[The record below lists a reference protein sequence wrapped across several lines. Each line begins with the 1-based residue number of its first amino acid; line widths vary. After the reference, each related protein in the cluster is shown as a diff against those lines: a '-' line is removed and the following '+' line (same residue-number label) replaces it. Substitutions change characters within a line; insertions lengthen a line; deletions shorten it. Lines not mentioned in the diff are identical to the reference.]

1 MRQVFPTLRAV
12 ALVLALTGGWSG
24 SSLAATEP
32 ATDEEAIAA
41 VQRAYERAVRPG
53 EQADLHRELF
63 ASVFQ
68 RVKRSYARSVE
79 IPALA
84 AAATQ
89 VLQPLAAGEG
99 EPADVFKK
107 AIRESLRTLDP
118 HSRYIDARAVPNERG
133 DSTGSFGG
141 LGMEVQA
148 SEGAVKVVAPMPGSP
163 AERAGVVAGDLIV
176 RIDDQPLAGIPLPE
190 AIARMRGQPGSA
202 VVLTIQRPGAASE
215 ITVPVTREIIRRQLV
230 RWTMEGDALVL
241 RLASFSGAAGTA
253 LDQAVAEA
261 TAYHSPRSVVLD
273 LRGNPGGLLREAVK
287 VADAFLTQ
295 GEIVS
300 LRSSTTPK
308 GRAWQADAGELLAG
322 LPMVVLVDSRSASA
336 SELVADALQQHGRA
350 IVMGQRSTGKGTV
363 QTTFMLGDLKGALK
377 LTTAIYQGPSG
388 ETVDSRGVEPD
399 VEILDG
405 KPASVPGAKAH
416 IVASRCT
423 AGGLKEKDAAMACA
437 LGLLRAGNVSAFVA
451 GMPVAQ

>member
-1 MRQVFPTLRAV
+1 MRQASSTLR
-12 ALVLALTGGWSG
+12 
-24 SSLAATEP
+24 SLAVCCLLLAGSMAFAAVTP
-32 ATDEEAIAA
+32 DPDDEAIAS
-41 VQRAYERAVRPG
+41 VQRAFERVVKPG

-63 ASVFQ
+63 SNVLQ

-79 IPALA
+79 LPVLA

-89 VLQPLAAGEG
+89 VLDPLPAGTG

-107 AIRESLRTLDP
+107 AIRESLRKLDP
-118 HSRYIDARAVPNERG
+118 HSRYIEARAVPNERG

-141 LGMEVQA
+141 LGLEVQA
-148 SEGAVKVVAPMPGSP
+148 SEGAVKVIAPIPGSP
-163 AERAGVVAGDLIV
+163 AERAGIVAGDLIM
-176 RIDDQPLAGIPLPE
+176 RIDGEPLTGIPLPE
-190 AIARMRGQPGSA
+190 AIARMRGQPGSL
-202 VVLTIQRPGAASE
+202 VVLTIQRTGAATDV
-215 ITVPVTREIIRRQLV
+215 TVSVTRELIRRQLV

-300 LRSSTTPK
+300 LRTSATPK
-308 GRAWQADAGELLAG
+308 GRAWQADASELLAG
-322 LPMVVLVDSRSASA
+322 LPMVVLVDARSASA

-350 IVMGQRSTGKGTV
+350 LVMGQRSTGKGTV

-388 ETVDSRGVEPD
+388 QSVDSRGVEPD

-405 KPASVPGAKAH
+405 KSTSVPGAKAH
-416 IVASRCT
+416 VDAARCAAT
-423 AGGLKEKDAAMACA
+423 GLKEKDAVMACA
-437 LGLLRAGNVSAFVA
+437 LSFLRAGNLSAFVA
-451 GMPVAQ
+451 EMPAAQ

>member
-1 MRQVFPTLRAV
+1 MRQAFPTLRA
-12 ALVLALTGGWSG
+12 LATASLLACGGLSF
-24 SSLAATEP
+24 AAT
-32 ATDEEAIAA
+32 AAVSDEEAIAS
-41 VQRAYERAVRPG
+41 VQRAYERAVKPG

-63 ASVFQ
+63 STVLQ
-68 RVKRSYARSVE
+68 RVKRHYARTVE
-79 IPALA
+79 LPVLA
-84 AAATQ
+84 QAATQ
-89 VLQPLAAGEG
+89 VLDPLPPAAGD
-99 EPADVFKK
+99 PADVFKK
-107 AIRESLRTLDP
+107 AIRESLRKLDP

-176 RIDDQPLAGIPLPE
+176 RIDDQPLAGVPLPE
-190 AIARMRGQPGSA
+190 AIARMRGQPGSP
-202 VVLTIQRPGAASE
+202 VVLTIQRAGTSGE
-215 ITVPVTREIIRRQLV
+215 MTVSVTREIIRRQLM

-241 RLASFSGAAGTA
+241 RLSSFSGAAAAA
-253 LDQAVAEA
+253 LEQAVTEA

-300 LRSSTTPK
+300 LRTSSTPR
-308 GRAWQADAGELLAG
+308 GRAWQADASELLSG
-322 LPMVVLVDSRSASA
+322 LPMVVLVDARSASA

-350 IVMGQRSTGKGTV
+350 VVMGQRSTGKGTV
-363 QTTFMLGDLKGALK
+363 QTTFTLGEQKGAIK

-388 ETVDSRGVEPD
+388 QTVDSKGVEPD
-399 VEILDG
+399 IEILDG
-405 KPASVPGAKAH
+405 KPTGVPGAKAH
-416 IVASRCT
+416 VDAARC
-423 AGGLKEKDAAMACA
+423 AAAGLKEKDAGMACA
-437 LGLLRAGNVSAFVA
+437 LSYLRSGSVSAFVA
-451 GMPVAQ
+451 QLPAAP